1 MMKSFVNS
9 SGHPSL
15 TSSSL
20 GGRAW

>member
-1 MMKSFVNS
+1 MKSFVNS